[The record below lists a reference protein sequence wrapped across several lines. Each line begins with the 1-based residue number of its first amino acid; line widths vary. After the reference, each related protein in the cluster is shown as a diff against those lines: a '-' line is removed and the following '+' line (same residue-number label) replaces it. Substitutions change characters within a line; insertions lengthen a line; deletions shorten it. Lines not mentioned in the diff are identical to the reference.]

1 MLRCVLP
8 PHLSHTPSPL
18 LFYIL
23 HSHSP
28 ALSFTSRSL
37 PFHTP
42 HSLYSESE
50 EGMVVSPLLG
60 NVCFSSSQ
68 YGFCFTLYS
77 FAKLYAD
84 SFGTQS
90 MHFITPLHTHTHIH
104 ITSSS
109 PYTHT
114 HTHTHTSPPPHHTHT
129 HTHITSS
136 SPHTHTHHITPLF
149 THAHLSSFL
158 FFLHTV
164 GGGFSAEE
172 FSKRL
177 WGDIYFNRIKSVLV
191 LLEGGRVR
199 REQGRVVEEIL

>member
-8 PHLSHTPSPL
+8 PHLSHTPTHPHPL
-18 LFYIL
+18 LFYMP
-23 HSHSP
+23 HAHSP
-28 ALSFTSRSL
+28 PLSFT
-37 PFHTP
+37 FHTP

-90 MHFITPLHTHTHIH
+90 MH
-104 ITSSS
+104 S
-109 PYTHT
+109 
-114 HTHTHTSPPPHHTHT
+114 SPPPHHTHT
-129 HTHITSS
+129 HTYTHH
-136 SPHTHTHHITPLF
+136 PPLHTHTHTRITPLF
-149 THAHLSSFL
+149 THTHTTHTHTHRHTHASPPSSHIAHFSPFLSC
-158 FFLHTV
+158 LHTV

-191 LLEGGRVR
+191 LLGE
-199 REQGRVVEEIL
+199 VE